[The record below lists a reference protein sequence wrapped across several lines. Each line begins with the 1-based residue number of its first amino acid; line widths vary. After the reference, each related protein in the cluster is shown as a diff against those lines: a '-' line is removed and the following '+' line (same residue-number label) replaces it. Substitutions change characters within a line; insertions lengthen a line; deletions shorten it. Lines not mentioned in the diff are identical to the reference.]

1 MNQYPSNPNR
11 FCTQC
16 GILCHIKLNK
26 LITTMIIIG
35 IVLYVLSSKTAFAQ
49 DIPPAIVIGT
59 ASYGGNPVVA
69 GTEITA
75 VLYGNNVG
83 STKTSAGG
91 KFQITAVA
99 VRGDT
104 IRFTI
109 NGVSANESLLL
120 TDNGN
125 IVRLDLTAVLS
136 VSTILTP
143 SAVPLVIDNSV
154 EANIRDPLGGALT
167 RIFKF
172 HNREKTWSFYDPDP
186 VLSAVS
192 TLKTVHSNEAYWIK
206 VYLDTQVTLN
216 NRSMWLYEG
225 WNLVAY

>member
-11 FCTQC
+11 FCMQY

-35 IVLYVLSSKTAFAQ
+35 IILYVLSSKTAFAQ
-49 DIPPAIVIGT
+49 EIPPAVVIGT

-83 STKTSAGG
+83 SALTSAGG

-120 TDNGN
+120 TDNGEV
-125 IVRLDLTAVLS
+125 VRLDLTAVL
-136 VSTILTP
+136 
-143 SAVPLVIDNSV
+143 AVPLVIDNSV

-216 NRSMWLYEG
+216 NRSMWLYSG

>member
-1 MNQYPSNPNR
+1 
-11 FCTQC
+11 
-16 GILCHIKLNK
+16 
-26 LITTMIIIG
+26 MIIIG
-35 IVLYVLSSKTAFAQ
+35 IVLYVLSSKTAVAQ
-49 DIPPAIVIGT
+49 EIPPAVVIGT

-83 STKTSAGG
+83 SALTSAGG

-120 TDNGN
+120 TDNGEV
-125 IVRLDLTAVLS
+125 VRLDLTAVL
-136 VSTILTP
+136 
-143 SAVPLVIDNSV
+143 AVPLVIDNSV

-216 NRSMWLYEG
+216 NRSMWLYSG